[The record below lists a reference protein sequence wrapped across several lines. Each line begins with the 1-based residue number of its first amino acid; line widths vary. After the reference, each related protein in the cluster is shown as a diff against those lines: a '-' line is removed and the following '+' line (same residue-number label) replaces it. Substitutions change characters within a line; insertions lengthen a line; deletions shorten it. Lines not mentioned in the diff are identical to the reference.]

1 MPTPFE
7 NRRWLVIPS
16 TLVESINF
24 DEVLEFNQDSLR
36 YSLDGTQTFIK
47 YDIRIIEEDIV
58 KTFLNPETMVE
69 ETYTT
74 LAGTYG
80 RPSILSESYPELTH
94 TEIISLLATESWSE
108 PTTEV

>member
-69 ETYTT
+69 ETFTI

-80 RPSILSESYPELTH
+80 RPSIWSEDYPELTH
-94 TEIISLLATESWSE
+94 NEIISLLATEAWSE
-108 PTTEV
+108 PTTAV

>member
-7 NRRWLVIPS
+7 NRRWLIIPS
-16 TLVESINF
+16 TLVDSINF
-24 DEVLEFNQDSLR
+24 NEVLEFNQESLR

-58 KTFLNPETMVE
+58 KPFINPETMVE
-69 ETYTT
+69 ETFTT

-80 RPSILSESYPELTH
+80 RPSIWSESYPELTH
-94 TEIISLLATESWSE
+94 TEVLSLLATAAWSE
-108 PTTEV
+108 PLSIV